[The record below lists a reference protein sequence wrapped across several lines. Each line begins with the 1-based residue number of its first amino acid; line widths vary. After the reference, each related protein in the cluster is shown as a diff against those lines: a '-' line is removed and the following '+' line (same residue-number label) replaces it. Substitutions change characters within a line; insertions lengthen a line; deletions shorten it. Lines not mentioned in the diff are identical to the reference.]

1 MMRNIKNDVV
11 SFDNESLILVDSS
24 GNEIGTM
31 NKLECH
37 QGAGKL
43 HRAFSV
49 FLFNEK
55 GELLIQQRSA
65 SKTLWPLFWSNSCC
79 SHPRKGETMIEAVNR
94 RLYDELGLSE
104 FSLKYIYQF
113 SYVAK
118 YRNIG
123 TEKELCSVYL
133 GKIGSEINVN
143 LNEIND
149 SKFVS
154 KDELDELLRVGETN
168 NPWFL
173 MEWRE
178 LNLKYNLELKD
189 YIT

>member
-1 MMRNIKNDVV
+1 MKNLKSDIV
-11 SFDNESLILVDSS
+11 SFDNESLILVDSLD
-24 GNEIGTM
+24 NEIGTM

-65 SKTLWPLFWSNSCC
+65 SKTLWPLFWANSCC

-94 RLYDELGLSE
+94 RLHDELGLIE

-118 YRNIG
+118 YKNIG
-123 TEKELCSVYL
+123 TENELCSVYM
-133 GKIGSEINVN
+133 GKIDSELNVN
-143 LNEIND
+143 PNEIAD
-149 SKFVS
+149 SKFIS
-154 KDELDELLRVGETN
+154 KKELDKLLRVEEKTT
-168 NPWFL
+168 PWFL
-173 MEWRE
+173 MEWE
-178 LNLKYNLELKD
+178 KLNLEYSLELENF
-189 YIT
+189 IT

>member
-1 MMRNIKNDVV
+1 MKNLKSDIV
-11 SFDNESLILVDSS
+11 SFDNESLILVDSLD
-24 GNEIGTM
+24 NEIGTM

-94 RLYDELGLSE
+94 RLYDELGLIE

-118 YRNIG
+118 YKNIG
-123 TEKELCSVYL
+123 TENELCSVYM
-133 GKIGSEINVN
+133 GKIDSELNVN
-143 LNEIND
+143 PNEIAD
-149 SKFVS
+149 SKFIS
-154 KDELDELLRVGETN
+154 KKELDKLLRVEEKTT
-168 NPWFL
+168 PWFL
-173 MEWRE
+173 MEWKK
-178 LNLKYNLELKD
+178 LNLEYSLELENF
-189 YIT
+189 IT